1 MYFLYKPFL
10 FENAPEWAFLSAK
23 SNVAKRISNAQRC
36 KTKYNISTAILDKAV
51 NKLGPFFAHKTQ
63 CYCNKICGFGKV
75 MAIISIILGFVRLNY
90 LNNPNIIIYIFG
102 YGLTC
107 LLLAFLMNMDA
118 FIYLIPLIITEIIII
133 LSLYQKNKKKDQIK
147 KDQIKKDQIKR

>member
-1 MYFLYKPFL
+1 MYFLF
-10 FENAPEWAFLSAK
+10 
-23 SNVAKRISNAQRC
+23 

-51 NKLGPFFAHKTQ
+51 NKLGPFFAHKSQ
-63 CYCNKICGFGKV
+63 CYCNKVCGFGKV

-90 LNNPNIIIYIFG
+90 LNNPNIIIYILG

-133 LSLYQKNKKKDQIK
+133 LSLYQKNKKGQIK
-147 KDQIKKDQIKR
+147 K